1 MTHLMQIRDR
11 GLEVVEVR
19 VSAGSTSIGKS
30 LKDLSLPAGSMLS
43 LIIRKGQKRIVPVP
57 STVLNEGDQVIA
69 VTPSE
74 TEESLRSAL
83 RGQ

>member
-1 MTHLMQIRDR
+1 
-11 GLEVVEVR
+11 
-19 VSAGSTSIGKS
+19 
-30 LKDLSLPAGSMLS
+30 MLS
-43 LIIRKGQKRIVPVP
+43 VIIRKGQKPIVPVP

-74 TEESLRSAL
+74 TEEAMRSAL